1 MTRLL
6 TVLMLTFF
14 ASQAVADSQLK
25 RFRTG
30 DDSRGWEAV
39 GRLDFDGESFC
50 TGALITPSLVLTA
63 AHCLYDIET
72 HDRHTPE
79 VITFR
84 AGFRNG
90 HAQAYR
96 TASRIFIHPDFS
108 INAANKKA
116 RLTRDIALIELDR
129 PVRDGT
135 VKPFEIAP
143 SARNGETVGVV
154 SYALRRSET
163 ASLQETCEVLAR
175 QGGVL
180 VTSCDVDF
188 GSSGAPI
195 FSMQG
200 GRPKIVSVVSAK
212 AQFRGRK
219 VSVGTALDEAL
230 DHLMQLASAE
240 KSYFKKA
247 DAGDA
252 TPLLDEISA
261 PVYVVG
267 SAR

>member
-1 MTRLL
+1 MRKLL
-6 TVLMLTFF
+6 TILFLAVF
-14 ASQAVADSQLK
+14 AGQAMADSQLK

-63 AHCLYDIET
+63 AHCIYDIDS
-72 HDRHTPE
+72 HKRHAPE

-96 TASRIFIHPDFS
+96 DVRRVFVHPEFS
-108 INAANKKA
+108 INSANKKA
-116 RLTRDIALIELDR
+116 RLTRDIALVELDR
-129 PVRDGT
+129 PVRNGT
-135 VKPFEIAP
+135 VVPFEIAP
-143 SARNGETVGVV
+143 TAKNGETVGVV
-154 SYALRRSET
+154 SYALDRSQA
-163 ASLQETCEVLAR
+163 ASLQETCHVLAR

-195 FSMQG
+195 FSMTD

-219 VSVGTALDEAL
+219 VSVGTALGDAL
-230 DHLMQLASAE
+230 EHLMKMASSE
-240 KSYFKKA
+240 TTYFKKA
-247 DAGDA
+247 DAGQFNSLA
-252 TPLLDEISA
+252 DELSA

-267 SAR
+267 SSK